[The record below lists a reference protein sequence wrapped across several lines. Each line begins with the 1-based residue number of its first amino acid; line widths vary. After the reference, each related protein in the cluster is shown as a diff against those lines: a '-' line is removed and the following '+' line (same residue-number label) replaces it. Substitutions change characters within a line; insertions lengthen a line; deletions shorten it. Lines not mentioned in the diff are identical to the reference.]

1 MPPKTIM
8 GLEVSGLYLL
18 DVPMRSKEAL
28 EPPAVPP
35 GIAVIGK
42 APGHGSVSSDPGKG
56 MRGRWPA
63 PHPWSRRGGPAGSC
77 QARDGAT
84 DPVIV
89 MYILFAGL
97 GILITSLN

>member
-56 MRGRWPA
+56 MRGWWPA
-63 PHPWSRRGGPAGSC
+63 S
-77 QARDGAT
+77 AT
-84 DPVIV
+84 P
-89 MYILFAGL
+89 LEPQGRPGREL
-97 GILITSLN
+97 PG

>member
-1 MPPKTIM
+1 M

-28 EPPAVPP
+28 EPP
-35 GIAVIGK
+35 GIAVIGE

-56 MRGRWPA
+56 MRGPWPA
-63 PHPWSRRGGPAGSC
+63 PHPWSRRGGPARSC

-84 DPVIV
+84 DPLIV
-89 MYILFAGL
+89 MYILFVGL
-97 GILITSLN
+97 GILITSLNYLSEY